1 MRTLCFFNTYKH
13 WGGAEKWHAAVA
25 RACRDHGD
33 AVMVVTNRRSALF
46 QQLTG
51 EPNITLQPCAI
62 SNLSFLNPPK
72 ILALARLFKQHG
84 VQTIVLNLSADM
96 KSAGIAAKLAGVR
109 QIIYRRGAA
118 VPVKNSWL
126 NRLLFRHVV
135 THVIANS
142 QEIRRTMLQHNAALI
157 PPERLTVLYNGL
169 DLAAFD
175 RQPVTLV
182 PRNAGECVIGN
193 AGRFVAQKGQHHLI
207 ELARRL
213 KAQGE
218 RFRLLIAG
226 SGELE
231 GELIQAAAD
240 AGVADQI
247 EFLGFVERMPQ
258 FFAEI
263 DLFVLPSQ
271 HEGSSNTVLEAMAA
285 RKPVV
290 AFNISSLPEMVVS
303 GETGLLVEAGS
314 VAALTQAVTTLIHDE
329 PLRKTYGENGRK
341 RVEERFSMQRMLRDF
356 RALIEHE

>member
-1 MRTLCFFNTYKH
+1 MSNLCFFNTYSE

-25 RACRDHGD
+25 LHCRNQGD
-33 AVMVVTNRRSALF
+33 RVIVVTNRRSALF
-46 QQLTG
+46 EKLRKEGGLSLHQIAVT
-51 EPNITLQPCAI
+51 
-62 SNLSFLNPPK
+62 NLSFLNPVK
-72 ILALARLFKQHG
+72 IFAAYRLFKTYRADA
-84 VQTIVLNLSADM
+84 VIINLSADL
-96 KSAGIAAKLAGVR
+96 KLAGIAAKLAGVR

-118 VPVKNSWL
+118 VSVNNSWL
-126 NRLLFRHVV
+126 NRRLFRRVI

-142 QEIRRTMLQHNAALI
+142 EEVRRAILQENPSLL
-157 PPERLTVLYNGL
+157 PVERISVLYNGI
-169 DLAAFD
+169 DVEAFD
-175 RQPVTLV
+175 RQPVAHV

-193 AGRFVAQKGQHHLI
+193 AGRFVEQKGQAHLI

-226 SGELE
+226 AGEKE
-231 GELIQAAAD
+231 AELRETAAV
-240 AGVADQI
+240 AGVADVI

-263 DLFVLPSQ
+263 DIFVFPSL

-290 AFNISSLPEMVVS
+290 AFRVSSLPEMVMS
-303 GETGLLVEAGS
+303 GETGLLVETGS
-314 VAALTQAVTTLIHDE
+314 VAALAQAVTTLIHDE
-329 PLRKTYGENGRK
+329 RLRKTYGENGRK
-341 RVEERFSMQRMLRDF
+341 RVEERFSMPRMLREF